1 MAEEDDET
9 TRKLKRKV
17 EELGIGF
24 IDVKTVEEEVELIQL
39 CALPVNLPTKAKLRR
54 LIRAAQQPPV
64 FRVSARVKGALRS
77 HGARGN
83 VYKGLEKYNGFYAE
97 SEGTQIEYDG
107 DDLLVKAY
115 FLDQN
120 KAMEFQSF
128 LNSWEI
134 HKTLILLDG
143 VEIDPPN
150 AEPMRRPHDL
160 TRFYLQCYEPR
171 DSESPCETLNQLS
184 SYRLSIPATEPVDQ
198 NDDIAIYQSIDVC
211 VGTNKPYKCHLK
223 DKARFKAVARDQNNL
238 LAASWPFHQML
249 DGLNNVDDM
258 SVVKL
263 LVVGTSEGPIVAQ
276 GNRFSVTLRL
286 EFFHQVDADSFQA
299 KTGALRRG
307 TKEWET
313 VVYVRDAARFREYA
327 TWKGN
332 DTQSQWDRYNKQL
345 ELM

>member
-1 MAEEDDET
+1 MTEENDET
-9 TRKLKRKV
+9 TRKLKRKI
-17 EELGIGF
+17 EELGISF
-24 IDVKTVEEEVELIQL
+24 IDVKTAEEEVELLEL
-39 CALPVNLPTKAKLRR
+39 CSLPVNLQTKGKLRR
-54 LIRAAQQPPV
+54 LIREEQQPPV

-83 VYKGLEKYNGFYAE
+83 VYKGLEKCNGFYSE

-107 DDLLVKAY
+107 DDLLVNAY

-120 KAMEFQSF
+120 KAMDFQSF

-150 AEPMRRPHDL
+150 PEPVRRPHDL
-160 TRFYLQCYEPR
+160 NRFYLQCYQPR
-171 DSESPCETLNQLS
+171 DTESPCETLNQLS
-184 SYRLSIPATEPVDQ
+184 SYRLSIPLTEPVDQ
-198 NDDIAIYQSIDVC
+198 NDDISIYQSIDVC

-238 LAASWPFHQML
+238 LAASWPLHQML
-249 DGLNNVDDM
+249 DGLNNNDDM

-263 LVVGTSEGPIVAQ
+263 SVVGTPMGPIVAK
-276 GNRFSVTLRL
+276 GNRFAVNLRL

-299 KTGALRRG
+299 KEGSVRRG
-307 TKEWET
+307 KKDWET
-313 VVYVRDAARFREYA
+313 VVYVKDAARFREYVA
-327 TWKGN
+327 WRGN
-332 DTQSQWDRYNKQL
+332 DTQSQWDRYMRQL
-345 ELM
+345 EMM